1 MIEREAL
8 EWGVRLTAHPF
19 KGTKN
24 QALVIRS
31 EVGLYKAGR
40 GYEVRITFSAA
51 LLQSPLRLLDAQTW
65 CAALTAIIADTRV
78 VQTETRTA
86 ANDASKTKR

>member
-1 MIEREAL
+1 MTIEREVSD
-8 EWGVRLTAHPF
+8 WGVRITVHPF

-24 QALVIRS
+24 QAMVIRS
-31 EVGLYKAGR
+31 EVGRYKAGR

-65 CAALTAIIADTRV
+65 CEAMSAIIA
-78 VQTETRTA
+78 ETRAVKAKMKTE
-86 ANDASKTKR
+86 ASRPKRKR